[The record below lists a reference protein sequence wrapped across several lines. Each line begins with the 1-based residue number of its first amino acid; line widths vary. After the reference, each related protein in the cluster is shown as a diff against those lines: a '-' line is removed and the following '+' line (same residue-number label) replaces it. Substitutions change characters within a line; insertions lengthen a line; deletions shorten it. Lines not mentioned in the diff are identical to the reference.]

1 MLFDGTRVG
10 PSISRCSCKADWAF
24 PQKCVS
30 KGELER
36 FPFFERRMTTLTAS
50 LGVVLPIK
58 EKHASSLCV
67 FLSKH
72 FKIVYRE
79 RNAYSCKG
87 FERSR

>member
-1 MLFDGTRVG
+1 MLFDRKGVG
-10 PSISRCSCKADWAF
+10 PSRCSSKVDWAF

-36 FPFFERRMTTLTAS
+36 FPFYPRMMKTLS
-50 LGVVLPIK
+50 GFLGVVLPIK

-67 FLSKH
+67 FFTVNTSC
-72 FKIVYRE
+72 VYRE
-79 RNAYSCKG
+79 RNAFSCKG